1 MKVDLI
7 DLIFLAIGVWLVY
20 YIYSLQ
26 NKNHEL
32 QSIINEQDTVLESQR
47 IYIREVNK
55 MLGINPYL
63 YQEGPQ
69 SKKQSKRLI

>member
-7 DLIFLAIGVWLVY
+7 DLIFLAIGVWVVY

-55 MLGINPYL
+55 MLGINPHL
-63 YQEGPQ
+63 YQEYSQP
-69 SKKQSKRLI
+69 KTQSKRLI

>member
-63 YQEGPQ
+63 YQEYSQP
-69 SKKQSKRLI
+69 KKQSKRLI